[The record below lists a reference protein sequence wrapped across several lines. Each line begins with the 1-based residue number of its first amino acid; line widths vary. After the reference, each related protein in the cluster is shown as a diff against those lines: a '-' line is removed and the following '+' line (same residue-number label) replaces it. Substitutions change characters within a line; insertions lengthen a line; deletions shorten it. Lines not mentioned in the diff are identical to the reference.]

1 MRKSTY
7 EIEQEK
13 EDRRNETLRK
23 LFENGF
29 DYVKIVKEG
38 GGFSASLV
46 GNVRDEE
53 VVDYFEGFYPDQ
65 VKELFFLYC
74 VRVMLILSFVFHLV
88 LFFSGF
94 GFWFSVNFSSLSG
107 VGWLVV
113 VGFKRSYRSLCY
125 V

>member
-13 EDRRNETLRK
+13 EDRRNETLRR

-29 DYVKIVKEG
+29 DYVKVVKEG

-53 VVDYFEGFYPDQ
+53 VIDYFEGFYPDQ

-74 VRVMLILSFVFHLV
+74 VRVMLILSFFFIWFFFFLV
-88 LFFSGF
+88 LVF
-94 GFWFSVNFSSLSG
+94 GF
-107 VGWLVV
+107 
-113 VGFKRSYRSLCY
+113 R
-125 V
+125 